1 MDVSDDTK
9 VSLPLRNIISI
20 VTGVAVAT
28 WAYSGLVQ
36 RLNQLELQR
45 AVDKAEITLNSEF
58 RVGWPRGEFGGLP
71 DDAKQNMEIERL
83 IRMVEDIQE
92 EIEGLEE
99 WQLSFEPPAEVR
111 EAISRMTEL
120 QIRLGILEA
129 ELERLQSE

>member
-1 MDVSDDTK
+1 
-9 VSLPLRNIISI
+9 
-20 VTGVAVAT
+20 
-28 WAYSGLVQ
+28 VQ